1 MPHGEEA
8 DVAIN
13 NPVYPEYLDDTN
25 VYWADPYSE
34 VTKTAQNMSRDTAPT
49 HVGDTVRYILTA
61 ENTKANSL
69 WKDVVFFDK
78 IPQGLEIDTASIAL
92 VDPEGKTH
100 SVSAQAYDTKTRILA
115 VFAGDLLVNQKA
127 TLSFEVKVVEAALN
141 KDIGNVGMAKGGT
154 DVPNGGWV

>member
-8 DVAIN
+8 DVAVN
-13 NPVYPEYLDDTN
+13 DPVYPEYLDDTN

-92 VDPEGKTH
+92 VDPEGKTCLLYT
-100 SVSAQAYDTKTRILA
+100 SPSPRDTR
-115 VFAGDLLVNQKA
+115 
-127 TLSFEVKVVEAALN
+127 
-141 KDIGNVGMAKGGT
+141 
-154 DVPNGGWV
+154 